1 MEDRYILIKGNG
13 PILITAPHVVVTMR
27 NGKNHAMERHILPM
41 VLKLY
46 DILGDKCTLVTWDRK
61 KIRQDKKRLSDPNF
75 KKENEHSS
83 WFQKIK
89 SLHKKRKF
97 LLHLDFHGM
106 DDETTSNNLD
116 IGLGYKFSKRYT
128 KQIRKKLRKVILS
141 EFEKIDDK
149 TGISQLFRGGGC
161 LLYKTLTSRTRKLN
175 IFSLQLEISK
185 LLRKKIAKSN
195 KKLHLL
201 AQIILNIHKKINYI
215 LKNNQGKLKN
225 QKTKLKNQKTKK
237 KSHKITRKKKH
248 QTYKN

>member
-1 MEDRYILIKGNG
+1 MENEYILIKGNG
-13 PILITAPHVVVTMR
+13 PILITAPHVITTIR
-27 NGKNHAMERHILPM
+27 TTNKNHKMERYILPM

-61 KIRQDKKRLSDPNF
+61 KVRQDNKRLSDPNF
-75 KKENEHSS
+75 KKGHSH

-89 SLHKKRKF
+89 SLHKKRNF
-97 LLHLDFHGM
+97 SLHLDFHGM
-106 DDETTSNNLD
+106 DDETTNNNLD

-149 TGISQLFRGGGC
+149 ADISQLFRGGGC

-201 AQIILNIHKKINYI
+201 AQIILNIHKKINHI
-215 LKNNQGKLKN
+215 LKNNQR
-225 QKTKLKNQKTKK
+225 KLKNQKTKK

>member
-1 MEDRYILIKGNG
+1 MENEYILIKGNG
-13 PILITAPHVVVTMR
+13 PILITAPHVITTIR
-27 NGKNHAMERHILPM
+27 TTNKNHKMERHILPM

-61 KIRQDKKRLSDPNF
+61 KVRQDEKRLSDPNF
-75 KKENEHSS
+75 KKGHSI

-97 LLHLDFHGM
+97 SLHLDFHGM

-215 LKNNQGKLKN
+215 LNKPK
-225 QKTKLKNQKTKK
+225 KTKK
-237 KSHKITRKKKH
+237 NKTSFKKTRKKKH
-248 QTYKN
+248 QTREKYIL

>member
-1 MEDRYILIKGNG
+1 MEDRYILIKGKG
-13 PILITAPHVVVTMR
+13 PILITAPHVVTTIR
-27 NGKNHAMERHILPM
+27 SNNKNHIMERHILPI

-46 DILGDKCTLVTWDRK
+46 DILGEDKCTLVTWDRK
-61 KIRQDKKRLSDPNF
+61 KVRQDEKCLSDPNF

-97 LLHLDFHGM
+97 SLHLDFHGM
-106 DDETTSNNLD
+106 DNETTNNNLD

-128 KQIRKKLRKVILS
+128 KQIRKKIRQVILS
-141 EFEKIDDK
+141 EFGKIDKK

-175 IFSLQLEISK
+175 IFSLQLEIST
-185 LLRKKIAKSN
+185 LLRNKIAKSH
-195 KKLHLL
+195 KKRILL
-201 AQIILNIHKKINYI
+201 TKIISNINKKINHI
-215 LKNNQGKLKN
+215 LNKPKKNK
-225 QKTKLKNQKTKK
+225 KTKK
-237 KSHKITRKKKH
+237 IKKKQKTSRKRNTR